1 MKAILKLKNTVV
13 LAEVPQPQTDDLN
26 NVLIKVEMAALCR
39 TDLNVAKG
47 KIPSADN
54 LILGHEFYGRIV
66 EIPAKIK
73 KFKIGDKVTVDPS
86 KFGKNKNL
94 MCGVDVDGAFAEYI
108 KVPDCLIYKLPENLS
123 AQYSAYVEPIAASS
137 AVLNAKISK
146 KQKGCIYGKNRI
158 ASLTLKILQL
168 CGYSR
173 VEIAD
178 EKYDLP
184 NNEYDYV
191 IETVTS
197 TQHINKIIDAVKP
210 GGIIVLKSRAY
221 NPVEI
226 VINNLVKK
234 NLRMIAV
241 NYGDFNK
248 AIEMLA
254 SGKLNLNDLI
264 GDVYNLEDFEKAFI
278 KAENGEE
285 KKIYLK
291 F

>member
-108 KVPDCLIYKLPENLS
+108 KVPDCLIYKLPEDLS

-137 AVLNAKISK
+137 AVLNAKLSK

-168 CGYSR
+168 CGYNH
-173 VEIAD
+173 VIIAD
-178 EKYDLP
+178 EKHDLL

-191 IETVTS
+191 IETMTS

-226 VINNLVKK
+226 VINSLVKK
-234 NLRMIAV
+234 NIRMIAV

-248 AIEMLA
+248 AVEILA
-254 SGKLNLNDLI
+254 SGKLNLDDLI
-264 GDVYNLEDFEKAFI
+264 GDVYNLEDFEKAFVR
-278 KAENGEE
+278 AENGEE

>member
-108 KVPDCLIYKLPENLS
+108 KVPDCLIYKLPEDLS

-137 AVLNAKISK
+137 AVLNAKLSK

-168 CGYSR
+168 CGYNH
-173 VEIAD
+173 VIIAD
-178 EKYDLP
+178 EKHDLP

-191 IETVTS
+191 IETMTS

-226 VINNLVKK
+226 VINSLVKK
-234 NLRMIAV
+234 NIRMIAV

-248 AIEMLA
+248 AVEILA
-254 SGKLNLNDLI
+254 SGKLNLDDLI
-264 GDVYNLEDFEKAFI
+264 GDVYNLEDFEKAFVR
-278 KAENGEE
+278 AENGEE